1 MSTEKNEKEIR
12 QVNFRIDQASAD
24 AFRSF
29 CTANGMNQA
38 QGFDHL
44 IQVLELNNAKAATP
58 GRAVEI
64 ENFERLTKDLLA
76 AYLTS
81 LELGN
86 TTEARVAERF
96 KTDLQRKDRTID
108 ELREKADQAVDEKE
122 KLAGSFETLTEE
134 KKQIEENALS
144 MKQAMEAARK
154 SANDLEELNHV
165 LRDQVEQLQKK
176 AAHYDEIVKISA
188 AIKSENEQLSRQQE
202 ELSRQLANETAA
214 KKDYEEQIG
223 KLTAMVRDLEH
234 AAVENKMQL
243 AGLNSQLKEQE
254 TDCQNRLKQA
264 QMQADLAMERAVA
277 AKEREMQEEFRKL
290 DRENARLI
298 AELEHFRASADAS
311 SGKNS
316 GNIKEQTV

>member
-108 ELREKADQAVDEKE
+108 ELREKADQAVNEKE
-122 KLAGSFETLTEE
+122 KLAGSFEALTGE
-134 KKQIEENALS
+134 KTNR
-144 MKQAMEAARK
+144 RK
-154 SANDLEELNHV
+154 CS
-165 LRDQVEQLQKK
+165 Q
-176 AAHYDEIVKISA
+176 Y
-188 AIKSENEQLSRQQE
+188 
-202 ELSRQLANETAA
+202 ETG
-214 KKDYEEQIG
+214 DGGCPE
-223 KLTAMVRDLEH
+223 V
-234 AAVENKMQL
+234 
-243 AGLNSQLKEQE
+243 SQ
-254 TDCQNRLKQA
+254 
-264 QMQADLAMERAVA
+264 
-277 AKEREMQEEFRKL
+277 
-290 DRENARLI
+290 
-298 AELEHFRASADAS
+298 
-311 SGKNS
+311 
-316 GNIKEQTV
+316 

>member
-188 AIKSENEQLSRQQE
+188 AIKSENEQL
-202 ELSRQLANETAA
+202 
-214 KKDYEEQIG
+214 
-223 KLTAMVRDLEH
+223 
-234 AAVENKMQL
+234 
-243 AGLNSQLKEQE
+243 
-254 TDCQNRLKQA
+254 
-264 QMQADLAMERAVA
+264 
-277 AKEREMQEEFRKL
+277 
-290 DRENARLI
+290 
-298 AELEHFRASADAS
+298 
-311 SGKNS
+311 KNS
-316 GNIKEQTV
+316 LVSSRMKLRQKRITKSRSGNLQPWSGIWNMRLLKIKCSLPG

>member
-108 ELREKADQAVDEKE
+108 ELREKA
-122 KLAGSFETLTEE
+122 
-134 KKQIEENALS
+134 
-144 MKQAMEAARK
+144 
-154 SANDLEELNHV
+154 NDLPLLPGV
-165 LRDQVEQLQKK
+165 YLMMDKTGTVIYVGK
-176 AAHYDEIVKISA
+176 
-188 AIKSENEQLSRQQE
+188 
-202 ELSRQLANETAA
+202 A
-214 KKDYEEQIG
+214 KKLKNRVSQYFQD
-223 KLTAMVRDLEH
+223 TASHTPKTRLMVSKIHHFD
-234 AAVENKMQL
+234 VI
-243 AGLNSQLKEQE
+243 
-254 TDCQNRLKQA
+254 
-264 QMQADLAMERAVA
+264 VA
-277 AKEREMQEEFRKL
+277 ASEFEAL
-290 DRENARLI
+290 V
-298 AELEHFRASADAS
+298 LE
-311 SGKNS
+311 
-316 GNIKEQTV
+316 

>member
-223 KLTAMVRDLEH
+223 KLTAMVRELEH
-234 AAVENKMQL
+234 AAAENKMQL
-243 AGLNSQLKEQE
+243 AGLNSHRCRRILRWNGLLQPKNGK
-254 TDCQNRLKQA
+254 C
-264 QMQADLAMERAVA
+264 
-277 AKEREMQEEFRKL
+277 RK
-290 DRENARLI
+290 NS
-298 AELEHFRASADAS
+298 ASLTGKMPAS
-311 SGKNS
+311 SRNLNIS
-316 GNIKEQTV
+316 GYLLMLLPAKIQGILRSRQYE

>member
-86 TTEARVAERF
+86 TT
-96 KTDLQRKDRTID
+96 
-108 ELREKADQAVDEKE
+108 
-122 KLAGSFETLTEE
+122 
-134 KKQIEENALS
+134 
-144 MKQAMEAARK
+144 
-154 SANDLEELNHV
+154 
-165 LRDQVEQLQKK
+165 
-176 AAHYDEIVKISA
+176 
-188 AIKSENEQLSRQQE
+188 
-202 ELSRQLANETAA
+202 
-214 KKDYEEQIG
+214 
-223 KLTAMVRDLEH
+223 
-234 AAVENKMQL
+234 
-243 AGLNSQLKEQE
+243 
-254 TDCQNRLKQA
+254 
-264 QMQADLAMERAVA
+264 
-277 AKEREMQEEFRKL
+277 
-290 DRENARLI
+290 
-298 AELEHFRASADAS
+298 
-311 SGKNS
+311 
-316 GNIKEQTV
+316 